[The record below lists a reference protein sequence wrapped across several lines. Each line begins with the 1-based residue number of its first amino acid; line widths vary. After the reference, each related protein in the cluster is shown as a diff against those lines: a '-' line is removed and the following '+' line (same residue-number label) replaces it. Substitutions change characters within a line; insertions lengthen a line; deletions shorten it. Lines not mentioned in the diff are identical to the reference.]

1 MFYDIVDFLMM
12 TENKEAFLKY
22 EEKLIEIVDL
32 IITLRSFTSPEIE
45 KFVERTMRYLSRYEK
60 GSGVFKMYNNYIC
73 KM

>member
-1 MFYDIVDFLMM
+1 MM

-45 KFVERTMRYLSRYEK
+45 RFVERTMRYLSRYEK
-60 GSGVFKMYNNYIC
+60 GSAVFKMYNNYIC
-73 KM
+73 KL